1 MARVPLRIFL
11 LAPSALLTDHR
22 PHGDGLVSFGFVRE
36 LALRGHELHVAAGS
50 TDLRDELASDL
61 HVHSLPPVVDDNPL
75 RARLRFMRGVRG
87 LHRRLSSDGAF
98 DVVHQLPPVEA
109 GASLG
114 LGRAQTP
121 VVLGPYVADW
131 VPGEDAA
138 THQPSVASRL
148 KRGLRAAEQLR
159 ATTVLL
165 SNPAA
170 AAKIV
175 VRRGL
180 HIHELPLGVDAE
192 TWRPGD
198 LNGAGQDVLFLAN
211 LDTRKGIHVAL
222 DAFTQV
228 APTLPEARLV
238 IAGGGAEAAAVER
251 HIAESAFAE
260 RIERLGPLDRDRAVT
275 AMRAC
280 AVYCLPSFGE
290 PFGLTVLE
298 AMACG
303 KPVVATESGG
313 LRFVVP
319 ARGGR
324 KVPAGDADA
333 LARALGELL
342 ADSELRRTMGAYN
355 RQLIEGRYAWSRVVD
370 RLEEIYGE
378 AIQRPRIPALGRLRR

>member
-1 MARVPLRIFL
+1 M
-11 LAPSALLTDHR
+11 
-22 PHGDGLVSFGFVRE
+22 
-36 LALRGHELHVAAGS
+36 
-50 TDLRDELASDL
+50 
-61 HVHSLPPVVDDNPL
+61 
-75 RARLRFMRGVRG
+75 
-87 LHRRLSSDGAF
+87 
-98 DVVHQLPPVEA
+98 
-109 GASLG
+109 
-114 LGRAQTP
+114 
-121 VVLGPYVADW
+121 
-131 VPGEDAA
+131 
-138 THQPSVASRL
+138 
-148 KRGLRAAEQLR
+148 
-159 ATTVLL
+159 
-165 SNPAA
+165 
-170 AAKIV
+170 
-175 VRRGL
+175 
-180 HIHELPLGVDAE
+180 
-192 TWRPGD
+192 
-198 LNGAGQDVLFLAN
+198 
-211 LDTRKGIHVAL
+211 
-222 DAFTQV
+222 
-228 APTLPEARLV
+228 

-355 RQLIEGRYAWSRVVD
+355 RELIEGRYAWSRVVD